1 MTTNKHNE
9 TENVFSIDDG
19 DSQQLSLIMKSFARI
34 RENENF
40 FVKADFK
47 KKMKFDVSIT
57 ITTLTI
63 FLLKKKSI
71 I

>member
-1 MTTNKHNE
+1 MTTNKHNK
-9 TENVFSIDDG
+9 TEIDND
-19 DSQQLSLIMKSFARI
+19 DSWQFSLILKSFLRI

-40 FVKADFK
+40 VIKADFEK
-47 KKMKFDVSIT
+47 KKKFTWSII

>member
-1 MTTNKHNE
+1 MTTNKHNK
-9 TENVFSIDDG
+9 TEIDND
-19 DSQQLSLIMKSFARI
+19 DSWQFSLILKSFLRI

-40 FVKADFK
+40 VVKADFEK
-47 KKMKFDVSIT
+47 KKQFTWSII